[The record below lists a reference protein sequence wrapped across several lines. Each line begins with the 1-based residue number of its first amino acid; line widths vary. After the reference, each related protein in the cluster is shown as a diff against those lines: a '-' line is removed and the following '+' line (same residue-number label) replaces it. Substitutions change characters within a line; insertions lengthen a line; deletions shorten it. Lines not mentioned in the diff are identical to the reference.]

1 MRAGGRH
8 GADDR
13 LGEGARLARGADER
27 AGTEPP
33 DDLLELDPTA
43 HRPQPDATAGSA
55 AISRFSPSR
64 PGPVGEDEPARI
76 EQSTRRDSSEG
87 GAPSAAMA
95 ARTASAHPAPEA
107 PAP

>member
-64 PGPVGEDEPARI
+64 PGRSARMSPR
-76 EQSTRRDSSEG
+76 ESRQSTRRDSSEG
-87 GAPSAAMA
+87 GTPSAAMA